1 MPPFVIQQPGPL
13 GMTMTRVAD
22 PRVHG
27 GFSTVVGDVKPSSVA
42 AQHGLRVG
50 DVPVM
55 MGYPMAYQYFLA
67 MCGGARPLVFYV
79 ARDVSR
85 DAKLAASAVA
95 TKPSAVPSTAA
106 PHILPKA
113 PTDTVTKLLG
123 SGGAVDDDVTSLL
136 KNENVPNESN
146 AVFATNSNVK
156 PNDISVGG
164 SKVEGAARVSLS
176 PSRPSMPS
184 ASEFPALLVMTK
196 ARLQLEMET
205 RNIKCKKSAGKDEMH
220 ERLGIPAKQWNAWR
234 RMKVAE
240 LKVVLKGRGEKLS
253 GTKNELLT
261 RLG

>member
-1 MPPFVIQQPGPL
+1 M
-13 GMTMTRVAD
+13 
-22 PRVHG
+22 
-27 GFSTVVGDVKPSSVA
+27 GDVKPSSVA

-67 MCGGARPLVFYV
+67 MCGGARPLVLYV

-85 DAKLAASAVA
+85 DAKLALAASAVA

-106 PHILPKA
+106 YHILPKA
-113 PTDTVTKLLG
+113 PKDAATKLSG
-123 SGGAVDDDVTSLL
+123 SGGAVDSDVTSLP

-156 PNDISVGG
+156 SNDINVGG
-164 SKVEGAARVSLS
+164 SKVEGSARVSLS
-176 PSRPSMPS
+176 PSRSSMPS